1 MSRKSIGSHRRR
13 RSERREEARVVSG
26 RKSSNL
32 EGGEEAVGEGEE
44 AGEEGC
50 QLTYQ
55 SESGPAKIWFCSGSY
70 SLPPLLMP
78 VSAEN
83 SPKQSARATK
93 KYPAF
98 VQIFNQAA

>member
-44 AGEEGC
+44 AGK
-50 QLTYQ
+50 
-55 SESGPAKIWFCSGSY
+55 ES
-70 SLPPLLMP
+70 
-78 VSAEN
+78 
-83 SPKQSARATK
+83 R
-93 KYPAF
+93 
-98 VQIFNQAA
+98 